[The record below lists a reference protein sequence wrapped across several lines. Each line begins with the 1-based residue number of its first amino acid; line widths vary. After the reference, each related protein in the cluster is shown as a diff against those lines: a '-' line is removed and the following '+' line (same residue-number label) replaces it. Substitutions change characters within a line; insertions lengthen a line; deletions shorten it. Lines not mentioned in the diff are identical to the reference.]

1 LPPPRNVPDLGQKGI
16 KRVKTEILSVV
27 KAKDEP
33 PIASDPSSGVSEW
46 NVEDDNV
53 DDKVNT
59 VPRLTVGLPV
69 YNGERYVAES
79 IEALLGQSY
88 QDFELIISDN
98 ASTDG
103 TPAICERY
111 ARQDSRIRYY
121 RQPRNI
127 GLAPNHNFCVQQA
140 RGELFK
146 WAAGDDLYHRD
157 LLLRC
162 VEALDERPEVV
173 LVHAY
178 TAMIDGDGK
187 MFQANDYALG
197 TSAPHAP
204 ERFRSLLNDS
214 GGDDDGGVIRRAVL
228 LRTAM
233 KDSYHHADRTIIA
246 ELALH
251 GPFYHVPEWMYFRR
265 DHPGRAERAHPSVRA
280 RCANMDPRRAN
291 PWRHPVPRLIG
302 EYLWAY
308 VRMIQ
313 SAPLTSA
320 ERLECYGHLAAWV
333 ARRSK
338 PHHLV
343 SSEPPTAET
352 QPIIDV
358 HAVVPGRGAE
368 LK

>member
-1 LPPPRNVPDLGQKGI
+1 
-16 KRVKTEILSVV
+16 
-27 KAKDEP
+27 
-33 PIASDPSSGVSEW
+33 
-46 NVEDDNV
+46 VEDDE
-53 DDKVNT
+53 VNA

-69 YNGERYVAES
+69 YNSQRYVAAS

-98 ASTDG
+98 ASTDD

-111 ARQDSRIRYY
+111 AKQDSRIRYY
-121 RQPRNI
+121 RQPRNV
-127 GLAPNHNFCVQQA
+127 GLAPNHNFCVEHA
-140 RGELFK
+140 RGDLFK

-157 LLLRC
+157 LLLRS
-162 VEALDERPEVV
+162 VEVLDERPEVV

-178 TAMIDGDGK
+178 TAMIDGDSK
-187 MFQANDYALG
+187 MYQANAYSLD
-197 TSAPHAP
+197 TSSTHAP

-214 GGDDDGGVIRRAVL
+214 GGDDDGGIMRKAVL

-246 ELALH
+246 ELALY

-265 DHPGRAERAHPSVRA
+265 DHPERAERAHPSVRG

-291 PWRHPVPRLIG
+291 PWLHPVPRLLG

-308 VRMIQ
+308 ARMIQ
-313 SAPLTSA
+313 RAPLTPA
-320 ERLECYGHLAAWV
+320 ERRECYGHLVAWMRRR
-333 ARRSK
+333 AR

-343 SSEPPTAET
+343 TVDSPVAES
-352 QPIIDV
+352 QPSIDIE
-358 HAVVPGRGAE
+358 AVVPGRGAR
-368 LK
+368 LS